1 MIKTYRQVPE
11 YYYNESRDFQFIG
24 RIFEAV
30 LNHSKTAIDCLK
42 NNPLSRDSDPRL
54 LDLVATT
61 FGFESKHPYDVND
74 LKALCNSFASILRI
88 KGTKK
93 AIEDCVR
100 VLLKS
105 QNINEKFDV
114 IIQTDILNGDD
125 TVFDRSVTIYVPS
138 SVGDIALLED
148 MLDYVL
154 PAGFTYEIVTATVV
168 KQKPVTDIGYAAE
181 INYSGNISTPQ
192 LGSVTRGMVELSDDE
207 IENAKNANAGI
218 TDNTAVIRGNE
229 QIVEET
235 Q

>member
-192 LGSVTRGMVELSDDE
+192 LGSVTRGRVTLSDDE
-207 IENAKNANAGI
+207 IENAENANAGI
-218 TDNTAVIRGNE
+218 TDNTAVIRGDE
-229 QIVEET
+229 Q
-235 Q
+235 